1 MAMTTERKRA
11 LLLMGVTFM
20 VGAII
25 GALATG
31 MFARQFYFGRGHRSE
46 ERKMRDGRHGTLTD
60 RIFKMVEADSSQ
72 KRLMKPIIELT
83 LMRIDNLEEAS
94 HKDAH
99 IQLDSLKV
107 KLRPILSAEQMDKL
121 RDFLSFKGK
130 PSDEKNSKKKD

>member
-11 LLLMGVTFM
+11 LLLIGVTFI
-20 VGAII
+20 VGVII

-31 MFARQFYFGRGHRSE
+31 MFARQFYFGRGRSE
-46 ERKMRDGRHGTLTD
+46 ERKMREGRHGTLTD
-60 RIFKMVEADSSQ
+60 RIFKTVEADSSQ
-72 KRLMKPIIELT
+72 KRLMKPIIDQT
-83 LMRIDNLEEAS
+83 MMRIDNLEEAS

-121 RDFLSFKGK
+121 EAFLSFKGK
-130 PSDEKNSKKKD
+130 RSAETVRKGK